1 MTFLIEQLGVW
12 LWIIGGFVL
21 LLLELLIPGVFL
33 LWIGIAAIV
42 TGAIAIIAIG
52 PAADWLVWQTQVA
65 IFLVLSAIFTVTG
78 RRYANSPSEDA
89 SGGRLNRRG
98 EALIGR
104 TATLIEPIVNGYG
117 RVRIGDSSWR
127 VAGPELPAGSTVRV
141 LSADQGLLTVDA
153 A

>member
-33 LWIGIAAIV
+33 LWIGLAALA
-42 TGAIAIIAIG
+42 TGAIALVAIG
-52 PAADWLVWQTQVA
+52 PAADWLVWQTQLA
-65 IFLVLSAIFTVTG
+65 IFLVLSAAFTITG
-78 RRYANSPSEDA
+78 RRYAKGALEDKSA
-89 SGGRLNRRG
+89 EHLNRRG
-98 EALIGR
+98 DALVGR

-117 RVRIGDSSWR
+117 RARIDDSSWR
-127 VAGPELPAGSTVRV
+127 VAGPDLPAGSTVRI
-141 LSADQGLLTVDA
+141 LDAAEGHLTVEA